1 MLRHATKFELIR
13 QLGKSLFFSA
23 SKSFSEPTTALD
35 SLARQAL
42 DVVPGATLVVDA
54 GGAVVYA
61 SQSVT
66 QALGWR
72 AHDLLGSPVA
82 ALFAPADQPA
92 VAALLRAA
100 PGAPAHLPA
109 APELAVVA
117 LDKNQL
123 SKAARLSA
131 AHLVWQGRAHVC
143 LSLRL
148 TGLDGLELR
157 LARAQAQAQEADQ
170 ANANKSRFLADL
182 SHEIRTPLNGV
193 LGMIDL
199 LASSP
204 LDTEQHAHLSC
215 LTKNSRALRRLTDNV
230 LDFSK
235 IEAGLLDL
243 EQVPFD
249 LAATLDTVLQT
260 FAPRAQAR
268 GIELHLERPAGPAHY
283 LGDPHRLAQV
293 LTNLVGNALKFT
305 AQGSVHITLAS
316 RMLPTRGL
324 DLCRLTLSVA
334 DTGVGIAP
342 EQQARIFDLFQ
353 QASPAV
359 SRQHGGSGLGLFI
372 SQRLVGLMGGK
383 ISVCSQPGQGSTFE
397 FSVDLPCVRTG
408 AALVDTLPPAP
419 LAALAGA
426 RILVVDDDLTNQT
439 LLTAWLQQAEAVT
452 VCCANGQE
460 ALDALAKTG
469 RFDAV
474 LMDVSM
480 PVMDGLSATRRI
492 RQPQPQQSPE
502 RQRYLAGLPV
512 IGISGHAFSEDVAR
526 CLAAGMTDSLTKPL
540 SRQAMMHKLTA
551 ALTGLPDD
559 GSTAPA
565 KPCP

>member
-1 MLRHATKFELIR
+1 MLRHASKF
-13 QLGKSLFFSA
+13 QLMQQLCKSLFLPT
-23 SKSFSEPTTALD
+23 SKALAESTAALD
-35 SLARQAL
+35 RLARQAL
-42 DVVPGATLVVDA
+42 DVAPGATLVVDA
-54 GGAVVYA
+54 GGTVVYA
-61 SQSVT
+61 SQSIT

-72 AHDLLGSPVA
+72 ASDLLGSPAA
-82 ALFAPADQPA
+82 ALFALADQPA
-92 VAALLRAA
+92 ITALLRA
-100 PGAPAHLPA
+100 GAGASVHPPAV
-109 APELAVVA
+109 PELAVLA
-117 LDKNQL
+117 LHKNQH

-131 AHLVWQGRAHVC
+131 AHLDWQGRVHVC

-148 TGLDGLELR
+148 TGLDDLALR
-157 LARAQAQAQEADQ
+157 LARAQALEAGQ

-199 LASSP
+199 LASSA
-204 LDTEQHAHLSC
+204 LDTEQRAHLSS
-215 LTKNSRALRRLTDNV
+215 LKKNSRALRRLIDNV

-235 IEAGLLDL
+235 IEAGLLDI

-249 LAATLDTVLQT
+249 PAATLDAVVQA
-260 FAPRAQAR
+260 FAPRAQAH
-268 GIELHLERPAGPAHY
+268 GIELHFERPAGPACY
-283 LGDPHRLAQV
+283 VGDSHRLAQV
-293 LTNLVGNALKFT
+293 VTNLVGNALKFT
-305 AQGSVHITLAS
+305 AQGSVHVALATH
-316 RMLPTRGL
+316 MLPTRGQ
-324 DLCRLTLSVA
+324 DLCRLTISVA

-342 EQQARIFDLFQ
+342 EQQAQIFDLFH
-353 QASPAV
+353 QASASV

-383 ISVCSQPGQGSTFE
+383 ISVHSQPGQGATFE
-397 FSVDLPCVRTG
+397 FSVDLPRACTTTV
-408 AALVDTLPPAP
+408 LIDTLQQVP
-419 LAALAGA
+419 LAPLAGA

-492 RQPQPQQSPE
+492 RQPQPQHSPE
-502 RQRYLAGLPV
+502 RQRYLAALPV
-512 IGISGHAFSEDVAR
+512 IGISGHAFSADLAR
-526 CLAAGMTDSLTKPL
+526 CIEAGMTGNLTKPL
-540 SRQAMMHKLTA
+540 SRLAVLHKLTS
-551 ALTGLPDD
+551 ALTGLPED
-559 GSTAPA
+559 GSNARS
-565 KPCP
+565 